1 MKKFGFALTA
11 ALLAAGSAQAQLLA
25 QPDPPPPTLT
35 KAKPF
40 SLAPQP
46 LLRFY
51 GYNETSINAKLF
63 DDYRTDPKF
72 FVGVDFTPNL
82 AVEMGYVNLL
92 NRGFHYVDYGRAAER
107 AGALG
112 LKDFSS
118 YLAGKFTVPV
128 DERFAVYAKL
138 GVAHSERTAKRGVA
152 YSERTKDATEIDV
165 GPYVNVG
172 AEYKLSDKASVTG
185 EFARYGD
192 TAKKWGSDTNA
203 TGATAKLKLGF

>member
-92 NRGFHYVDYGRAAER
+92 NRGFHAVDYGRADER